1 MWAPSCRSTSSP
13 LFVFT
18 WTPTWLVIVP
28 EGAYRAAS
36 LPSRSATYSSNRFT
50 VGSSPKTSSPTGA
63 SSIARRIPSVG
74 RVTVSL
80 RRSITAYLHRVVR
93 APGGWWRSGSWPP
106 QTDHLSPTLRPPGGP
121 PPQRAS
127 RRGVV
132 GSRPAPRGVRSP
144 PIAAPAPVWTPPR
157 RPRRP
162 RPGDAPR
169 AGRLAGRTAPDH
181 LGLTWQTR
189 PQQRPRPRSQV
200 HLRSRRRVRR
210 AAC

>member
-1 MWAPSCRSTSSP
+1 MWEPSCRSTSSP

-18 WTPTWLVIVP
+18 WTPIWFVIVP

-36 LPSRSATYSSNRFT
+36 LPSRSATYSSNLFT

-80 RRSITAYLHRVVR
+80 RRSITAYLHHVVR
-93 APGGWWRSGSWPP
+93 APGGWWRSGFWPP
-106 QTDHLSPTLRPPGGP
+106 WTDRLHPTPRPRGGP
-121 PPQRAS
+121 HPRRAS
-127 RRGVV
+127 RREVA

-144 PIAAPAPVWTPPR
+144 PVAVPAPVWTPQR

-169 AGRLAGRTAPDH
+169 AARLRGRTAPDDP
-181 LGLTWQTR
+181 GRTWQTR
-189 PQQRPRPRSQV
+189 PPQRPRPRSQV
-200 HLRSRRRVRR
+200 QL
-210 AAC
+210 